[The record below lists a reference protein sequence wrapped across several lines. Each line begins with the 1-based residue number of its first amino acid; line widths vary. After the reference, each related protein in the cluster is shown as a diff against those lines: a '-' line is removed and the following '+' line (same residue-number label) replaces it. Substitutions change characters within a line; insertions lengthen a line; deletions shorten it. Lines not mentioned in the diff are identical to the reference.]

1 MSVKSI
7 KAAEAYI
14 HEEEFRQEGHKILR
28 AVKRKIP
35 VFTMVGPV
43 TLWLGFFIAIPLL
56 YVVVMSF
63 CSIDQYYNIQYQF
76 TLENYRRLFDP
87 NYVQIYGQSI
97 MIAAITTILC
107 ILLGYPFAFWIAR
120 TTSKK
125 KALLYILVIIPFW
138 TNSLIRIYGW
148 RTFLGTNGWLNQ
160 LLMFLHITGEPAE
173 FLFQRGT
180 TILGMVYCLIPYMIL
195 PLYTAIEK
203 LDSSLLE
210 ASADL
215 GAKGPSTMFRIIL
228 PLTAS
233 GIFSGSIMVFIPCL
247 GYFFVADILGGGN
260 SDVIGNLI
268 ERQFQSGNNWPL
280 GAALSIILI
289 VITLLLV
296 QLYQKCGGD
305 MESLGV

>member
-7 KAAEAYI
+7 KAGEAYI
-14 HEEEFRQEGHKILR
+14 RETECRQEGHKMMR
-28 AVKRKIP
+28 AIRRKMP
-35 VFTMVGPV
+35 VVTMVGPV
-43 TLWLGFFIAIPLL
+43 TLWLGFFIAITLL

-97 MIAAITTILC
+97 LIAAITTILC

-125 KALLYILVIIPFW
+125 KALLYMLVIIPFW

-160 LLMFLHITGEPAE
+160 FLQLVHITSGPVE
-173 FLFQRGT
+173 FLFNRGT

-203 LDSSLLE
+203 LDTSLLE

-215 GAKGPSTMFRIIL
+215 GAQGPSTMFRIIL

>member
-7 KAAEAYI
+7 KAGEAYI
-14 HEEEFRQEGHKILR
+14 RETECRQEGHKMMR
-28 AVKRKIP
+28 AIRRKMP
-35 VFTMVGPV
+35 VVTMVGPV

-97 MIAAITTILC
+97 LIAAITTILC

-125 KALLYILVIIPFW
+125 KALLYMLVIIPFW

-160 LLMFLHITGEPAE
+160 FLQLVHITSGPVE
-173 FLFQRGT
+173 FLFNRGT

-203 LDSSLLE
+203 LDTSLLE

-215 GAKGPSTMFRIIL
+215 GAQGPSTMFRIIL

-296 QLYQKCGGD
+296 QLL
-305 MESLGV
+305 SLIHI